1 MATPADQPLKKI
13 FWVAVG
19 CLSSPPTPLF
29 HFFSSFNLGVAM
41 VAIVAVKI
49 PRTSAVFPPGAEL
62 PSVAGT
68 ATPAGCPAHTP
79 RLHALVRVSRGARV
93 LEHRTRRP
101 VVSPR
106 PSHARPARVRSQVLS
121 ILRRGIEDSCSSG
134 CARDRCE
141 DRASGVTT
149 FLSNGGPSDGPTAR
163 AARDSAA
170 LPHELPRDGRRR
182 SVPTLCRTGGRGR
195 TGGRCARSQSS

>member
-1 MATPADQPLKKI
+1 MATPGVALSSQHDTLGDFWSVATMATMATPADQPLKKI
-13 FWVAVG
+13 FWLAVG

-93 LEHRTRRP
+93 LEHRMRRP
-101 VVSPR
+101 VLSLC
-106 PSHARPARVRSQVLS
+106 PSHARPARVRSQV
-121 ILRRGIEDSCSSG
+121 CSTSRLEG
-134 CARDRCE
+134 RLLPLVVYE
-141 DRASGVTT
+141 T
-149 FLSNGGPSDGPTAR
+149 TAR
-163 AARDSAA
+163 TA
-170 LPHELPRDGRRR
+170 LQ
-182 SVPTLCRTGGRGR
+182 VW
-195 TGGRCARSQSS
+195 